1 MNLLKAGQKHVLHR
15 SVAVWSVLEVLLLS
29 GSKMQCLLLVWSSCR
44 DPQQVK
50 RTVSSLSWHPD
61 DGRKLAASYCCL
73 QFQRHP
79 AGLSL
84 DSYVWDIGG

>member
-1 MNLLKAGQKHVLHR
+1 MHLLKAGQKHKLHQR
-15 SVAVWSVLEVLLLS
+15 VALWSLREVVYLT
-29 GSKMQCLLLVWSSCR
+29 GSKQCLLLVWSSCR

-73 QFQRHP
+73 QFQKHP